1 MPVVGSF
8 GSVGPFSSGPKLPIN
23 GRCLQSRRSRSRAS
37 DFDTTGLLDGLPDVV
52 LVVDTTGC
60 LRYVNEAAERQLRW
74 TRADWIDRSVLDILH
89 PDDLAVVMS
98 SIGTM
103 QHKEFGTPVEVRV
116 ADADGGWH
124 LMEVVG
130 ANHLQ
135 NEAVGGLVCVARDI
149 TQRRM
154 WEVAGTDVARFQ
166 QVIQHSPSITL
177 LLDGDGVVTSVNG
190 AFTRLLV
197 FDPSVVIGETL
208 EAFVADESVQVLRDV
223 LDMIGHGGRS
233 HSVEL
238 SMKRRDNDEPR
249 QILFELANLLSDPV
263 VAGIVVSGYDVTELQ
278 RVRHELEHMARHDV
292 LTGLANRA
300 LLLARL
306 DECLEV
312 EHSVAVV
319 FIDLDRFKPVNDL
332 FGHEAGDELLR
343 DVARRLAEVVRPGD
357 LVARVGGDEFVLL
370 APGIVDWATASAL
383 ADRIESAL
391 SEPYELDVGPVKIG
405 ASVGVAISDS
415 LSTVASLLADADVR
429 MYDAKSERRGM
440 TTRAADERRRSA
452 TERRRLADEMTAGL
466 GRGEVVAHL
475 QPIVD
480 LATGDLVGV
489 EALARWNHPRH
500 GLLAP
505 GSFMDV
511 VEDAGLDLAF
521 GDAVLESS
529 CRALATLNAH
539 DVHVQLAL
547 NLSIGQL
554 ADPALC
560 ARMGDVLSRHG
571 LAMDALIV
579 EITERATLTR
589 HASIGR
595 SSPDETLGELR
606 AAGAHLSLDDFGTG
620 FSSLTHVRRFP
631 LTSLKVDQTFV
642 AGMCDHDEDRAV
654 VEVVI
659 GLARALGL
667 LVVAEGVETA
677 QQRDMLRA
685 MGCDHAQGYLISPPM
700 DATLAVR
707 WMLDRVGVTPAGEP
721 LSEVL

>member
-1 MPVVGSF
+1 MLAIPAE
-8 GSVGPFSSGPKLPIN
+8 PL
-23 GRCLQSRRSRSRAS
+23 SRS

-52 LVVDTTGC
+52 LVVDTSGR

-103 QHKEFGTPVEVRV
+103 QRKEFGTPVEVRV

-135 NEAVGGLVCVARDI
+135 NEAVAGLVCVARDI

-177 LLDGDGVVTSVNG
+177 LLDGLGVVTSVNG
-190 AFTRLLV
+190 AFTRLLG
-197 FDPSVVIGETL
+197 FDPSVVIGDKL
-208 EAFVADESVQVLRDV
+208 EVFVADESVPVLRDV
-223 LDMIGHGGRS
+223 LDMMGHGGRS

-238 SMKRRDNDEPR
+238 SMRRLDNDEPR
-249 QILFELANLLSDPV
+249 QILFELANLMSDPV

-306 DECLEV
+306 DECLEI
-312 EHSVAVV
+312 ERSVAVV

-332 FGHEAGDELLR
+332 FGHETGDELLR

-370 APGIVDWATASAL
+370 APGIADWATASIL

-391 SEPYELDVGPVKIG
+391 SEPYDLEVGPVKIG

-429 MYDAKSERRGM
+429 MYDAKSERRGT

-480 LATGDLVGV
+480 LATGGLVGV

-505 GSFMDV
+505 GSFIDV

-529 CRALATLNAH
+529 CRALAALKNAH

-554 ADPALC
+554 SDPTLC

-571 LAMDALIV
+571 LAMDELIV

-659 GLARALGL
+659 GLARALDL
-667 LVVAEGVETA
+667 LVVAEGVETV
-677 QQRDMLRA
+677 QQLDMLLA

-700 DATLAVR
+700 DSANAVR
-707 WMLDRVGVTPAGEP
+707 WVLEHSGIAVAGER
-721 LSEVL
+721 SAQVR